1 MPSTGR
7 AEQEDR
13 VRIESTGTG
22 RELVLLHGWG
32 MNAGAWQGVRA
43 PLAQACRVHTVDLPG
58 YGGSPYAGQDMETLL
73 DALLSRLPAH
83 FALAG
88 WSWGGQLALH
98 LAQRAPHRVARLVL
112 VATPPRFVQS
122 ADWPHA
128 VEAAVFA
135 RFAAGLEQ
143 DAAATLRRFLAL
155 QAQGEPEAR
164 QVMRQ
169 LQAAITAHGGE
180 DPAAL
185 RWGLA
190 DLLQRDMRPAARQCQ
205 MPVLLV
211 HGAQDALV
219 PAAAAQWLQAA
230 LPAARLLLYP
240 QCGHAPFVS
249 HAEAFVQAVTEF
261 LNE

>member
-1 MPSTGR
+1 M
-7 AEQEDR
+7 
-13 VRIESTGTG
+13 RIESTGAG

-32 MNAGAWQGVRA
+32 MNAGAWHGVLA
-43 PLAQACRVHTVDLPG
+43 PLAKVFRVHTVDLPG
-58 YGGSPYAGQDMETLL
+58 FGGSPYAGQDLETLL
-73 DALLSRLPAH
+73 DVLLSRLPAR

-88 WSWGGQLALH
+88 WSWGGQLALQ
-98 LAQRAPHRVARLVL
+98 LAQQAPQRLTQLVL

-128 VEAAVFA
+128 VEAEVFA

-155 QAQGEPEAR
+155 LAQGGPDAR
-164 QVMRQ
+164 QVIRQ
-169 LQAAITAHGGE
+169 LQADVAAHGAQ
-180 DPAAL
+180 DADAL

-205 MPVLLV
+205 VPALLV
-211 HGAQDALV
+211 QGAQDALV
-219 PAAAAQWLQAA
+219 PATAAQWLQAA